1 MPKIKNVPFEF
12 KNELKDGKHILTL
25 SGTIRQRYWDDD
37 KSIDAEL
44 VSDSL
49 DGVTDDIVIYL
60 NSTGGDVFQGIEIYN
75 YLKNH
80 SSHIKVEV
88 TGTAASAATFIVAGA
103 DEAIMNTG
111 TSFMIHEASSFA
123 WGNKADLKK
132 TLNALETI
140 DDSIIAI
147 YTEKTGQS
155 NEQLNDWMEEEKW
168 FTAEEAV
175 KYGFA
180 NSVKENKKD
189 VTDQIDIAAMINQS
203 VAQAMVQYSAKA
215 TSKKDSVE
223 KSSEIKNEKQKQK
236 SLLNKLRKGEQ

>member
-1 MPKIKNVPFEF
+1 MPKIKNVPYEYT
-12 KNELKDGKHILTL
+12 NESKDGKHILTL
-25 SGTIRQRYWDDD
+25 SGVIRKRYWDED

-80 SSHIKVEV
+80 SSHITVEV

-140 DDSIIAI
+140 DDSIISI

-155 NEQLNDWMEEEKW
+155 NEQLTDWMEEEKW

-175 KYGFA
+175 EYGFA

-189 VTDQIDIAAMINQS
+189 VTNQIDIAAMINQS
-203 VAQAMVQYSAKA
+203 VAQAMEQFSAKA

-223 KSSEIKNEKQKQK
+223 KPNEIKNEKSKQK

>member
-37 KSIDAEL
+37 KSIDAKL

-80 SSHIKVEV
+80 SSHITVEV

-103 DEAIMNTG
+103 DEAVMNTG

-140 DDSIIAI
+140 DESIISI

-155 NEQLNDWMEEEKW
+155 NERLTDWMEEEKW
-168 FTAEEAV
+168 FTAEETV
-175 KYGFA
+175 EYGFA
-180 NSVKENKKD
+180 NSVKEDKKD
-189 VTDQIDIAAMINQS
+189 VTDQTDIAALIS
-203 VAQAMVQYSAKA
+203 HAIAEAKKEFA
-215 TSKKDSVE
+215 AEFKNVVEPSKDTP
-223 KSSEIKNEKQKQK
+223 IKNELPKQK
-236 SLLNKLRKGEQ
+236 SLLNRLRKGE